1 MTVNEFAQDVHK
13 NAVAHGWYDAP
24 ITFPEVAV
32 MIHAEISEAAEE
44 WRSGN
49 PVIYGTCALSPENC
63 KFSKIC
69 DNVGHPSGADT
80 AGNCKPEGVAVE
92 LCDAVMRIMDF
103 LAFMGVDIEAVLM
116 AKHEYNKG
124 REYRHGGKRA

>member
-1 MTVNEFAQDVHK
+1 MNLHRMSTKTPLRTV
-13 NAVAHGWYDAP
+13 G
-24 ITFPEVAV
+24 
-32 MIHAEISEAAEE
+32 
-44 WRSGN
+44 
-49 PVIYGTCALSPENC
+49 LSPENC

-69 DNVGHPSGADT
+69 DNVGHPSGGDT

>member
-1 MTVNEFAQDVHK
+1 MAERKPGYLRHVRV
-13 NAVAHGWYDAP
+13 VAGELQV
-24 ITFPEVAV
+24 F
-32 MIHAEISEAAEE
+32 
-44 WRSGN
+44 
-49 PVIYGTCALSPENC
+49 
-63 KFSKIC
+63 KIC